1 MAGKITSRTRRN
13 SIIPTIPLKT
23 NTKCRKMRRVVN
35 QEIIATITPQR
46 EMPEILVSIYF
57 VSEVIST
64 YKDDSPKTM
73 SGDDDIAAEYRE
85 EDEQEVD
92 LIDRNEEPDPII
104 DIGPHIEQ
112 TDPDQGDNESG
123 DNNRINKSP
132 QPAEQSSLDTIINI
146 TSDIAQTGVSAVA
159 VTPNKS
165 RDDGL
170 TEDAQLHPNAS
181 SAEVGK
187 DILANDQV
195 IVQK

>member
-1 MAGKITSRTRRN
+1 
-13 SIIPTIPLKT
+13 
-23 NTKCRKMRRVVN
+23 MRRVVN